1 VLAWTEYEWRRHDSN
16 GKVHAFFRFLDFIS
30 FLNEHIFEIF
40 TPSQAHD
47 FRSDIWLYL
56 LSSTDGLSL
65 DSGEGRGRM
74 RWTENTR
81 ANGESS
87 GDTSVS
93 IEVRP
98 RNAGIVAG
106 DVVLLPATRA
116 LRKIY
121 LQFANITI
129 LIFNFTFYKNVQKN
143 IQENCSWIENIRSS
157 KPCKYILGTMF
168 SILEQNGAKKKVKL
182 SLFNNFLISLYY
194 WLD

>member
-74 RWTENTR
+74 RWTKTR
-81 ANGESS
+81 EQTVRAVETRPFRSKCGREMLESS
-87 GDTSVS
+87 
-93 IEVRP
+93 
-98 RNAGIVAG
+98 
-106 DVVLLPATRA
+106 PATLFYYPRLEHSEKFTCSLQISQSWFLILPFA
-116 LRKIY
+116 KMYKKIFKKLFLNWEHSFFKTVQVHFGY
-121 LQFANITI
+121 
-129 LIFNFTFYKNVQKN
+129 NVL
-143 IQENCSWIENIRSS
+143 NIRTKWCEEKS
-157 KPCKYILGTMF
+157 
-168 SILEQNGAKKKVKL
+168 
-182 SLFNNFLISLYY
+182 
-194 WLD
+194 

>member
-1 VLAWTEYEWRRHDSN
+1 MN
-16 GKVHAFFRFLDFIS
+16 
-30 FLNEHIFEIF
+30 
-40 TPSQAHD
+40 
-47 FRSDIWLYL
+47 
-56 LSSTDGLSL
+56 
-65 DSGEGRGRM
+65 
-74 RWTENTR
+74 ENTR